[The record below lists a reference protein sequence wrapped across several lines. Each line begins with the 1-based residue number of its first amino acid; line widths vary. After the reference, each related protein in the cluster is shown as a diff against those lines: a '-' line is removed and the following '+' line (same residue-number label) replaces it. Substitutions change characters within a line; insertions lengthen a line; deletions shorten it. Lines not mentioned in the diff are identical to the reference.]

1 MRVLVTGSDGYIGS
15 RLVPYLVARGH
26 DVVPVDAGFYADG
39 WLPLDGAAPAPA
51 LRRDVRDID
60 DDTLRA
66 LDAVLHLGELSND
79 PLGQFDPAVT
89 YEVNYHGSA
98 ALARRAKRLGVPRF
112 VYSSSC
118 SVYGAAEDGP
128 RTEASPTEPQTAYAE
143 CKILVE
149 RALHALADDRFS
161 PTILRNATAFGP
173 SPRMRFD
180 IVLNNLAG
188 LAWTAREIRMVS
200 DGTPWRPLV
209 HVLDICHAFAC
220 ALEAPREVVHNET
233 FNVGDDRQNYRVRDI
248 AEIVGEAFPGCALS
262 FGSLNGDKR
271 SYQVSFTKIHARLP
285 GFRCAR
291 DARAGAAELRE
302 WFEALPL
309 DRDGFDFRA
318 FTRLKQLQHLRATGQ
333 LDARLRWREAAALA
347 A

>member
-1 MRVLVTGSDGYIGS
+1 MRVIVTGSDGYIGA
-15 RLVPYLVARGH
+15 RLVPYLTARGH

-39 WLPLDGAAPAPA
+39 WLPLDGVVPPPTI
-51 LRRDVRDID
+51 RKDVRDLD
-60 DDTLRA
+60 DRDLR
-66 LDAVLHLGELSND
+66 DADAIVHLGELSND
-79 PLGQFDPAVT
+79 PLGQFDPALT

-98 ALARRAKRLGVPRF
+98 TLARRAKRLGIPRF

-118 SVYGAAEDGP
+118 SVYGAADDDA
-128 RTEASPTEPQTAYAE
+128 RTETSAVAPQTAYAE

-149 RALHALADDRFS
+149 RALGALADDRFS

-188 LAWTAREIRMVS
+188 LAWTTREIRMVS
-200 DGTPWRPLV
+200 DGSPWRPLV

-220 ALEAPREVVHNET
+220 ALEAPRNRVHNEA

-248 AEIVGEAFPGCALS
+248 AEIVGATFPGCAVT
-262 FGSLNGDKR
+262 FGSLNGDRR
-271 SYQVSFTKIHARLP
+271 SYQVSFEKIHARLP

-291 DARAGAAELRE
+291 DAATGAAELHA
-302 WFEALPL
+302 WFETLSL
-309 DRDGFDFRA
+309 DRAGFEFRA
-318 FTRLKQLQHLRATGQ
+318 FTRLKQLEHLRATGRI
-333 LDARLRWREAAALA
+333 DERLRWREALPVAA
-347 A
+347 